1 MSALSTDLQRTLSE
15 AFAAHEAGRLPDA
28 ERLYK
33 AVLDAAP
40 DQFDALQ
47 LLGLLQAQSGH
58 RAEAERLLRRALSI
72 NSDSADLH
80 FNLGNVLNELGR
92 IEEALTFYDAAL
104 ARHSGFAEAAIY
116 RAVILNQ
123 LGRAEDALRGLDTLL
138 AKGPNAEAFY
148 NRANVKKGLGR
159 TQDALDDY
167 DRALAQH
174 AGFVEAWFN
183 RANTLFDLGRT
194 EEAIANY
201 DRALAASP
209 DNPDVLNNRGV
220 ALLALDR
227 ADEALAAFDYVVG
240 AAPDFA
246 DAHYNRGNALRQLN
260 RLDEALA
267 SYDQALVLNPTYPA
281 AANNRGNVLVAMKLT
296 DRAIDSFN
304 QAIAERPDYAEA
316 RYNRSQA
323 LIEAGHYEQAIADF
337 DWLLRHQTPD
347 MAQWCEGLPG
357 NRLYAQMQC
366 CDWSNFERGSAEVIA
381 GVRGGTDL
389 CHPFN
394 FLAISDSPADQLQCA
409 TAYAAAKFPAAP
421 MPAPAAKTTHGKI
434 RLGYVS
440 GEFREQAT
448 AFLLVELI
456 ERHDKARFEV
466 FGFDNGF
473 DDGGPTRARLA
484 KAFDHLIDIA
494 PMTDDETARV
504 IADAGI
510 DILINLNGY
519 FGYARNGV
527 FAKRPAP
534 IQVNY
539 LGFPGTLGADTIDY
553 ILADRWT
560 IPAADH
566 PHYREKV
573 VTLPDSYQPNDSHR
587 RIAEATPTRSDVGLP
602 DGAFVFCSF
611 NNNYKL
617 TPALFD
623 RWMKILRVVDGSVLW
638 LLEGND
644 AVARNLRREAAKRGV
659 PSERI
664 VFAPRIPPDRHMP
677 RHRLADLCLD
687 TLPYNAHTTASDAL
701 WAGLPVLTCA
711 GTTFAGRVAASL
723 LSAVGLT
730 ELIAASLDDYERLAA
745 QLAQEPARL
754 SEIKAKLARNLK
766 TTALFD
772 TERTRRHIEAAF
784 ETMARRHSNG
794 ERPES
799 FAVE

>member
-1 MSALSTDLQRTLSE
+1 MPTFSTDLQHTLGE
-15 AFAAHEAGRLPDA
+15 AFAAHEAGRIPEA
-28 ERLYK
+28 ARLYK

-47 LLGLLQAQSGH
+47 LFGLLQAQSGH
-58 RAEAERLLRRALSI
+58 RAEAERLLRRALAI
-72 NSDSADLH
+72 NADSADLH

-92 IEEALTFYDAAL
+92 IEEALTFYDSAL
-104 ARHSGFAEAAIY
+104 ARHHGFAEAAIY

-123 LGRAEDALRGLDTLL
+123 LGRADDALRGLDALL

-148 NRANVKKGLGR
+148 NRANVLKGMGR
-159 TQDALDDY
+159 TNEALDDY

-174 AGFVEAWFN
+174 PGFAEAWFN
-183 RANTLFDLGRT
+183 RANTLLDLGRS
-194 EEAIANY
+194 EEALANY

-227 ADEALAAFDYVVG
+227 ADEALAAFDYVT
-240 AAPDFA
+240 AAIPDFA
-246 DAHYNRGNALRQLN
+246 DAHYNRANALRQLN
-260 RLDEALA
+260 RPDDALA
-267 SYDQALVLNPTYPA
+267 SYDRALALNPAYPA
-281 AANNRGNVLVAMKLT
+281 AANNRGNVLVAMKLI
-296 DRAIDSFN
+296 DRAIASFD
-304 QAIAERPDYAEA
+304 QAITHRPDYAEA

-323 LIEAGHYEQAIADF
+323 LIEAGRYEQAIADF
-337 DWLLRHQTPD
+337 DWLLRHETPD
-347 MAQWCEGLPG
+347 MAQWCEGLRG

-366 CDWSNFERGSAEVIA
+366 CDWRDVERGSAEVIA
-381 GVRGGTDL
+381 GVRHGTEL

-394 FLAISDSPADQLQCA
+394 FLAISDSPADHLLCA
-409 TAYAAAKFPAAP
+409 TAYAAAKFP
-421 MPAPAAKTTHGKI
+421 PAPLPARAAKPANGKI

-456 ERHDKARFEV
+456 ERHDKTRFEV

-484 KAFDHLIDIA
+484 KAFDRLIDIA
-494 PMTDDETARV
+494 AMTDDEAARA

-510 DILINLNGY
+510 DILVNLNGY

-527 FAKRPAP
+527 FAKRPAS

-553 ILADRWT
+553 ILADRWV
-560 IPAADH
+560 IPETDH
-566 PHYREKV
+566 RHYREKV
-573 VTLPDSYQPNDSHR
+573 ATLPDSYQPNDSHR
-587 RIAEATPTRSDVGLP
+587 RITDATPTRSDAGLP
-602 DGAFVFCSF
+602 DDAFVFCSF

-617 TPALFD
+617 TPAMFD
-623 RWMKILRVVDGSVLW
+623 RWMRILQAVGGSVLW

-644 AVARNLRREAAKRGV
+644 AVARNLRREAAVRGV
-659 PSERI
+659 SSERI

-711 GTTFAGRVAASL
+711 GTTFPGRVAASL
-723 LSAVGLT
+723 LSAVGLP
-730 ELIAASLDDYERLAA
+730 ELITTSLDDYERLAIE
-745 QLAQEPARL
+745 LAREPTRL
-754 SEIKAKLARNLK
+754 ADLKAKLARNLK

-772 TERTRRHIEAAF
+772 TERYRRHIEAAF
-784 ETMARRHSNG
+784 EAMVRRHRDG

-799 FAVE
+799 FAVA